1 MQQSVGR
8 NNSVDIATGYGLD
21 RPGMESRWGA
31 KFSAPVHTGPEA
43 HPASCIKGN
52 VSFTGVK
59 SGRGVTLTP
68 HPLPVPLV
76 MKE

>member
-31 KFSAPVHTGPEA
+31 KFSAPVHTDPGT
-43 HPASCIKGN
+43 HPASCRVGTRSFLGIKRP
-52 VSFTGVK
+52 
-59 SGRGVTLTP
+59 GRDAGP
-68 HPLPVPLV
+68 SPLLVPLV